1 MVTCCILFQ
10 SLFSSVIVS
19 GGNSLIQGFTER
31 LSRDLTI
38 KTPPNMRLKLVIP
51 PTVPGNTERRFSCW
65 IGGSILASLV
75 SIIFVSSLSS
85 RAINTIQNPRQV

>member
-1 MVTCCILFQ
+1 MHLSMTCKLQ
-10 SLFSSVIVS
+10 SLFWSVIVS

-31 LSRDLTI
+31 LSRDLSM
-38 KTPPNMRLKLVIP
+38 KTPPNMKLKLVVP

-75 SIIFVSSLSS
+75 CKYFLHLCRLDWVPVS
-85 RAINTIQNPRQV
+85 N